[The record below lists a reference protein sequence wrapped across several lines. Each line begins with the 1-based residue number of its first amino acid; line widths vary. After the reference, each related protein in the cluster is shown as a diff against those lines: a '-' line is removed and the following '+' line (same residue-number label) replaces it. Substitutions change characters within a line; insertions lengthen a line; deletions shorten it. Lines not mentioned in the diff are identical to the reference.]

1 MNFNL
6 LHEGFRRKNRQLMRF
21 AEIKKSI
28 IFAFWKKLRA
38 FRGDKSPLLHFK
50 KMIERN
56 RIEELIDQKLEGTEL
71 FLVELKINIANKIDV
86 FIDGMKGVTIKD
98 CVGISRHIESS
109 LDREEQDFELN
120 VSSPGAEE
128 SFKVLKQYEKN
139 IGRKLIVS
147 THDGITQ
154 EGILIEANFLEIKI
168 EKTEK
173 RKKESGKGN
182 ILVKEII
189 RLELAKVKQAR
200 VILSFK

>member
-1 MNFNL
+1 
-6 LHEGFRRKNRQLMRF
+6 
-21 AEIKKSI
+21 
-28 IFAFWKKLRA
+28 
-38 FRGDKSPLLHFK
+38 
-50 KMIERN
+50 MIERN

-147 THDGITQ
+147 TNDGITQ

-173 RKKESGKGN
+173 RKKENGKGN

-189 RLELAKVKQAR
+189 TLELAKVKQAR

>member
-1 MNFNL
+1 
-6 LHEGFRRKNRQLMRF
+6 
-21 AEIKKSI
+21 
-28 IFAFWKKLRA
+28 
-38 FRGDKSPLLHFK
+38 
-50 KMIERN
+50 MIERN
-56 RIEELIDQKLEGTEL
+56 RIEELIDQKLEGTEF

-173 RKKESGKGN
+173 RKN
-182 ILVKEII
+182 L
-189 RLELAKVKQAR
+189 
-200 VILSFK
+200 